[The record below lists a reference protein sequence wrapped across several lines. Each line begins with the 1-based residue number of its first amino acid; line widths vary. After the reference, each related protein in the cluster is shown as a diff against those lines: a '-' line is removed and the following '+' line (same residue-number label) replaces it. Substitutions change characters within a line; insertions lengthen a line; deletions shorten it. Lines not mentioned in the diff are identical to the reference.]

1 MKDQRKDAGLA
12 AWRAMLLAYNAAL
25 REIEADVRRDAPIPL
40 TWYDVLLELDAA
52 PGRRLRMRELGE
64 RVVLSRTRVSRLVEE
79 MARQDLVRKEP
90 DDRDARVTWAAITPA
105 GRTALRRTAPVY
117 LAGIDR
123 HFARHLDERSL
134 TSVAR
139 ALTKVARA
147 HGRE

>member
-1 MKDQRKDAGLA
+1 
-12 AWRAMLLAYNAAL
+12 
-25 REIEADVRRDAPIPL
+25 
-40 TWYDVLLELDAA
+40 VLLELDAA

-64 RVVLSRTRVSRLVEE
+64 RVVLSRTRVSRLVDE

-123 HFARHLDERSL
+123 HFASHLDERSL
-134 TSVAR
+134 TSVAH

-147 HGRE
+147 HG